1 MNRLS
6 DLMYYQGTQQD
17 NPLMGLLSE
26 ALYGNAPQSN
36 PNGLL
41 MLAQAPTSGGI
52 AGGVHHEINTNPEL
66 YGPRPTAPAAPQGGG
81 YKTGSDYVIRPPNQQ
96 QLDEFQRRAKE
107 EAERNM
113 RRRR

>member
-1 MNRLS
+1 MLRLS
-6 DLMYYQGTQQD
+6 DLAYLGRQREEY
-17 NPLMGLLSE
+17 PISGLLDES
-26 ALYGNAPQSN
+26 LYGQPPAPQN
-36 PNGLL
+36 YPLL
-41 MLAQAPTSGGI
+41 LAQAPTSGGI

-81 YKTGSDYVIRPPNQQ
+81 YKTGSDYVIRPPSQQ

-107 EAERNM
+107 EAERNL

>member
-6 DLMYYQGTQQD
+6 DLMYYQGAQQD

-41 MLAQAPTSGGI
+41 MLAQATPK
-52 AGGVHHEINTNPEL
+52 AGMQKQIIENDPEL

-81 YKTGSDYVIRPPNQQ
+81 YKTGSDYVIKPPPSD
-96 QLDEFQRRAKE
+96 QLKEFQRRARE
-107 EAERNM
+107 EAERNL

>member
-6 DLMYYQGTQQD
+6 DLMYYQGAQQD

-26 ALYGNAPQSN
+26 ALYNNAPQQN

-41 MLAQAPTSGGI
+41 MLAQAPK
-52 AGGVHHEINTNPEL
+52 AGMQKQIIENDPEL

-81 YKTGSDYVIRPPNQQ
+81 YKTGSDYVIRPPSQQ

-107 EAERNM
+107 EAERNL